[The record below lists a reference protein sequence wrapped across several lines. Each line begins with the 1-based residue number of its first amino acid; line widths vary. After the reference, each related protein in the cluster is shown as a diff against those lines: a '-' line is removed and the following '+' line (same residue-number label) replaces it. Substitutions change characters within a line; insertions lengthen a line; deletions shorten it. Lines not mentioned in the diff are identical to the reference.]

1 MVELVLLFNKGM
13 RMFFAVD
20 IDGVLARDRVGYA
33 TYLNRYF
40 QLGIADAVIEGLA
53 DYAQFIQLEE
63 VRSFVRGNEALAAEF
78 NRVAKEAQYAEQVQ
92 QLRVPVDGAVAA
104 MQEIARSYP
113 FRYVTC
119 RYEATMQVTREW
131 LACYGFPNPEDV
143 SCCEEGMHQKYLVAH
158 HFASTDD
165 PLIFIDDL
173 AEMFMKSFATLIKYH
188 YQDAKAIWKRCGLLA
203 FGHSE
208 APAWP
213 FSKPMYSVWPLPN
226 WGAFDSLSAL

>member
-1 MVELVLLFNKGM
+1 MC
-13 RMFFAVD
+13 MFFAVD
-20 IDGVLARDRVGYA
+20 IDGVLARDTIGYA

-40 QLGIADAVIEGLA
+40 QLGIADSVVEGLT
-53 DYAQFIQLEE
+53 DYTQFIALEE

-78 NRVAKEAQYAEQVQ
+78 NRVAKEAQYAELVQ
-92 QLRVPVDGAVAA
+92 QLRVPVDGALAA
-104 MQEIARSYP
+104 MQEIAGRYP

-119 RYEATMQVTREW
+119 RYEATLHVTQAW
-131 LACYGFPNPEDV
+131 LARYGFPDPENV
-143 SCCEEGMHQKYLVAH
+143 SCCEKGIHQKYLVAYQK
-158 HFASTDD
+158 ASESE

-173 AEMFMKSFATLIKYH
+173 AETFMKSFATLIKYH

-226 WGAFDSLSAL
+226 WGAFDSLIGIGERILA